1 MIAQLHHTYSQKGEV
16 RAGLIGVILV
26 IVLTALVVTWLT
38 SGMLGADKWPI
49 KWLDV
54 SGPLQRVSAHQI
66 RAVLEPEINGGF
78 FTVDLDRV
86 RMIAEDIPWVS
97 SAQART
103 LWPDT
108 IEVRV
113 LEFLAVAHWG
123 KNSLISQDGSAFKVP
138 SADQIQGLPHL
149 QGPDDQ
155 VAEVVTF
162 WQQAS
167 KRLGEISLE
176 VDDLRLYERGSWEL
190 RLTNQTRVMLG
201 REDVLPR
208 LQRLV
213 ASWNV
218 LTKNGLR
225 IPRSIDLRYTNGFA
239 VQWVEN
245 S

>member
-1 MIAQLHHTYSQKGEV
+1 MTSHTLAYLQRGEI
-16 RAGLIGVILV
+16 RGGLIGVILV
-26 IVLTALVVTWLT
+26 ITLTALVFTWLT

-49 KWLDV
+49 RWLNI
-54 SGPLQRVSAHQI
+54 SGPLQRVNANQVKS
-66 RAVLEPEINGGF
+66 VLEPEVNGGF
-78 FTVDLDRV
+78 FTVDLDQV
-86 RMIAEDIPWVS
+86 RALTEEIPWVS

-113 LEFLAVAHWG
+113 LEYMAVAHWG
-123 KNSLISQDGSAFKVP
+123 KDKLISEYGKAFSVP
-138 SADQIQGLPHL
+138 AAEQIQGLPYL

-155 VAEVVTF
+155 VSDVVTF

-176 VDDLRLYERGSWEL
+176 VDDLHLYERGAWEL
-190 RLTNQTRVMLG
+190 KLTNQTRVMLG
-201 REDVLPR
+201 RENVLPR

-213 ASWNV
+213 GNWNA
-218 LTKNGLR
+218 LTENGLR
-225 IPRSIDLRYTNGFA
+225 IPKSIDLRYTNGFA
-239 VQWVEN
+239 VEWSEN